1 MGKAR
6 KIASLL
12 GEKQKIEKEI
22 AKLQGE
28 CNHPAKSI
36 KSTKEHVDST
46 TFIVRWV
53 CNDCNQITG
62 IPNQQELDKY
72 LNNER

>member
-1 MGKAR
+1 MGKAQ

-12 GEKQKIEKEI
+12 GAKQKIEKEI
-22 AKLQGE
+22 AKLQKE
-28 CNHPAKSI
+28 CHHPAKSV
-36 KSTKEHVDST
+36 KSIKEHVDST

-53 CNDCNQITG
+53 CDNCNQIIG